1 MPTLY
6 ELTAVPAGWPVE
18 TVLDAFVHLASYS
31 PAVAGVQRA
40 YEAVEARLVELWAA
54 RPAEAAAWR
63 GLNED
68 RSQER
73 LAELL
78 LQHWR
83 SELSRWRVTSFSEAG
98 LQRETRSR
106 TLSLSEWEA
115 QVRPRCWELA
125 GRLAAAEAEAEE
137 TARKRQKLEAKG
149 QEAEPLR
156 EEKRQLGERLEA
168 AEAELHSA
176 KEVVAQQKLE
186 NAQLN
191 ASLEAAQAAS
201 AEKQQELQAAKHQCE
216 LLTERVAAAEATL
229 ADKAREVQAAQD
241 EGVAQKDWCEQL
253 ARRLEASE
261 AEASG
266 KQRELHRLQADCD
279 GNKADLKSMM
289 ENAALKKVGDLLEQQ
304 LAKAEAKLEAK
315 SGQMQALSEEKGVY
329 KERCRQLACQLA
341 EAKEEAKR
349 LRGGPPAQAS
359 LASHGPGVSREASS
373 HGSSLAEQ
381 LGYTVVEDDVASS
394 VLSRSS
400 GFSVKPD
407 CFMPEA
413 VFKSRSSVMDFYL
426 MGKDLQK
433 SSQVVAGD
441 GESIMDVVEISK
453 EHRKTELVSLE
464 AGDASLQVTHDHLVQ
479 VPDANGELGKML
491 YQKAGALKVGDLVV
505 LDSGEPVPL
514 TNVHTEPAECEVL
527 RVVFDPDLPVAAFSC
542 PPCILTKGHKRKPP
556 VRRGG
561 MCSRGKGAASTASA
575 VAFEAA
581 DGGASMPDTAAGVY
595 TD

>member
-1 MPTLY
+1 MPILS
-6 ELTAVPAGWPVE
+6 ELTAVPAGWPLE
-18 TVLDAFVHLASYS
+18 TVLDAFVHLTDYD
-31 PAVAGVQRA
+31 PAVAGAQRA
-40 YEAVEARLVELWAA
+40 REALAARLVELWAA

-106 TLSLSEWEA
+106 TLSPEWEA

-149 QEAEPLR
+149 QEAQLQ
-156 EEKRQLGERLEA
+156 EERS
-168 AEAELHSA
+168 AEAELQAA
-176 KEVVAQQKLE
+176 KEELAQTKLANE
-186 NAQLN
+186 HLG

-201 AEKQQELQAAKHQCE
+201 AEMQRELQTAKCECE
-216 LLTERVAAAEATL
+216 LLTERLAAAEDAVV
-229 ADKAREVQAAQD
+229 DKARELQAAQD
-241 EGVAQKDWCEQL
+241 EGAAQKEQREQL
-253 ARRLEASE
+253 ARRLEASQ
-261 AEASG
+261 AEATG
-266 KQRELHRLQADCD
+266 KQRDIECLQAECKQQKEHCEQLASRLVVAEAAS
-279 GNKADLKSMM
+279 GNGTDLQTML
-289 ENAALKKVGDLLEQQ
+289 EHAALKKVGDLLEQK
-304 LAKAEAKLEAK
+304 LAKAEEKL
-315 SGQMQALSEEKGVY
+315 GQMQEEKGMY

-349 LRGGPPAQAS
+349 LRGGRSVQAS
-359 LASHGPGVSREASS
+359 LASHGPDGPKEASS
-373 HGSSLAEQ
+373 QGPNLADQ

-400 GFSVKPD
+400 GSD
-407 CFMPEA
+407 CFMVEA
-413 VFKSRSSVMDFYL
+413 VFKNRSSVVA
-426 MGKDLQK
+426 GRDLQK
-433 SSQVVAGD
+433 GSQVVAAD

-505 LDSGEPVPL
+505 LDSGEPVAL
-514 TNVHTEPAECEVL
+514 TNVHAEPAECEVL
-527 RVVFDPDLPVAAFSC
+527 RVVFDPDLPVAAFAC
-542 PPCILTKGHKRKPP
+542 PPCILTKGHKSRPP

-561 MCSRGKGAASTASA
+561 VFQGP
-575 VAFEAA
+575 
-581 DGGASMPDTAAGVY
+581 GGGIGGSIPGGGRRSPQVDTAAGVY